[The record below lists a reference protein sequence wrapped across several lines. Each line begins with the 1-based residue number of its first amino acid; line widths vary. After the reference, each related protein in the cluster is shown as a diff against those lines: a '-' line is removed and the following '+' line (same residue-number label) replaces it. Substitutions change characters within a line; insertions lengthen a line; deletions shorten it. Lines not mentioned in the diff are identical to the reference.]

1 MGSKIMYKL
10 TNLGPKQTFCEHVF
24 ISRCVPNLVQ
34 HQMPIKICVPLMSTR
49 KRNMLIVKVGT
60 KASLFR
66 GIFRSMLEIITVLI
80 LQTTISICN
89 LFRNEEKKLVT
100 GFPQKEKKERKKNF
114 SESEKYRVYVLRDN
128 VSTMFNIV
136 TVIILR
142 GTNLH
147 TKLLSNEGRVPL
159 SFVGQHKH
167 KYIKLVNATKQN
179 KAEYVQSYFPNYVQN
194 YVSND
199 SSKIPFSR
207 GQ

>member
-34 HQMPIKICVPLMSTR
+34 NQMPIKICVPLMSTG

-100 GFPQKEKKERKKNF
+100 GFPWKEKKKKGKKNF

-147 TKLLSNEGRVPL
+147 TKLLSNEGRVP
-159 SFVGQHKH
+159 FVGQHKH
-167 KYIKLVNATKQN
+167 KYIK
-179 KAEYVQSYFPNYVQN
+179 
-194 YVSND
+194 
-199 SSKIPFSR
+199 
-207 GQ
+207 

>member
-1 MGSKIMYKL
+1 
-10 TNLGPKQTFCEHVF
+10 
-24 ISRCVPNLVQ
+24 
-34 HQMPIKICVPLMSTR
+34 MPIKICVPLMSTG
-49 KRNMLIVKVGT
+49 KRNKLIVKVGT

-89 LFRNEEKKLVT
+89 LFRNEEKNWLL
-100 GFPQKEKKERKKNF
+100 GSLPKKKKKGKKNF

-147 TKLLSNEGRVPL
+147 TKLLSNEGRVP
-159 SFVGQHKH
+159 FVGQHKH
-167 KYIKLVNATKQN
+167 KYIK
-179 KAEYVQSYFPNYVQN
+179 
-194 YVSND
+194 
-199 SSKIPFSR
+199 
-207 GQ
+207 